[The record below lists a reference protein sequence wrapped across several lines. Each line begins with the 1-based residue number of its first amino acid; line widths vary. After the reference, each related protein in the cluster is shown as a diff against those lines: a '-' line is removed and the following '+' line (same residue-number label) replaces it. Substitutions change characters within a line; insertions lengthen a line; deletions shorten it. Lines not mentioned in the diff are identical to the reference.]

1 VNANLLGYYSFP
13 FINTQTEYLSRV
25 PRHRVRRV
33 LQYLLYIFSE
43 IYFVFLLLLVLVL
56 VLVLLVLVLVL
67 LLLLL
72 L

>member
-56 VLVLLVLVLVL
+56 VLLVLVL